1 MWPNKDLVF
10 WPNSEILLHAIL
22 TSVLLEHIACNP
34 LQLKSCLIFIF
45 SPDFPDTSDNFFF
58 FNLSTQFSSKNKP
71 SFPSFKFNLN
81 ALAAYLSSFSSPTNG
96 IFPLSPFYIS
106 HESLYNSISTFLF
119 MLYCEDPLRRCNHSV
134 LYFLFEQIQKTHR
147 MSDEPTKQW
156 TNW

>member
-34 LQLKSCLIFIF
+34 LQLKSCLIFLIF
-45 SPDFPDTSDNFFF
+45 SSSTFPPNF
-58 FNLSTQFSSKNKP
+58 LRKIKP

-134 LYFLFEQIQKTHR
+134 LYFLFEQNQKTHR

-156 TNW
+156 TSW